1 MKIETSVA
9 GVLPRPQELISK
21 TRLFDRGKITEQE
34 LEAEFKEHTKTIIN
48 DQLSISLSQINGG
61 MLKRQDLLR
70 PFSMN
75 LVGCEVGPMVRWFNN
90 NTFYKTP
97 IVNNKI
103 EWNIS
108 VTHEETYL
116 DLLPEGE
123 WKAVLPAP
131 YTLAVLSH
139 DNYYKSELLLM
150 FDFADAIN
158 LEAKFLEKCGFKH
171 IQFSDPALVYATTK
185 PKHLACASKALE
197 IATNGLKSE
206 TTLQT
211 YFGDATPVL
220 KEADI
225 WDVSNIGVDLYETNL
240 KSMKMNHDKGLV
252 LGIIDGRNSVIEDVN
267 ALTTIVKQ
275 IQAKNNPKEI
285 SLSTNCDM
293 DFLTWDKALEKMDVL
308 VRVSEKLGE
317 K

>member
-34 LEAEFKEHTKTIIN
+34 LETEFKEHTKTIIN
-48 DQLSISLSQINGG
+48 DQLSVSLSQINGG

-70 PFSMN
+70 PFSSN

-103 EWNIS
+103 EWEIS
-108 VTHEETYL
+108 VTLEEIYL
-116 DLLPEGE
+116 DLLPKAD

-131 YTLAVLSH
+131 YTLATLSH

-150 FDFADAIN
+150 FDFADVIN

-171 IQFSDPALVYATTK
+171 IQFSDPALVYDTTK
-185 PKHLACASKALE
+185 PKNLACASKALE
-197 IATNGLKSE
+197 IATNGLKSK

-211 YFGDATPVL
+211 YFGDGTPVL
-220 KEADI
+220 KEAEI
-225 WDVSNIGVDLYETNL
+225 WDVNNIGIDLYETDL
-240 KSMKMNHDKGLV
+240 KSMKIDHDKGLV
-252 LGIIDGRNSVIEDVN
+252 LGIIDARNSVIEDVKS
-267 ALTTIVKQ
+267 LTSIVKK
-275 IQAKNNPKEI
+275 IQTKNNPKEI

-293 DFLTWDKALEKMDVL
+293 DFLTYDKAIGKMDVL
-308 VRVSEKLGE
+308 TQVSAKLGE
-317 K
+317 E